1 MRREVRSSSVGDT
14 CLTKSSSAPCGAHT
28 RSSALATPRA
38 IDARIIAS
46 NSAAIS
52 SGAGMRS
59 TVPSSAEAMPR
70 TSSTRHW
77 SPTPR
82 QSHWK
87 APMQDWTA
95 ACSEAGVSPSL
106 TPSVSRIACRFV
118 TCGTVS
124 KIWRARVSQ
133 VPIAVPPLG
142 AQALDGAV
150 ASPRVC
156 DDIGTRA
163 PWWL

>member
-1 MRREVRSSSVGDT
+1 MGET
-14 CLTKSSSAPCGAHT
+14 CLTKSSSAPCGTQT
-28 RSSALATPRA
+28 RSSAFATPRA
-38 IDARIIAS
+38 IDARIMAS

-59 TVPSSAEAMPR
+59 TVPSRAEAMPR

-87 APMQDWTA
+87 TPMQLCTA
-95 ACSEAGVSPSL
+95 AASDCGVSPSL
-106 TPSVSRIACRFV
+106 TPSVSRIAWRFV
-118 TCGTVS
+118 TCGTVW
-124 KIWRARVSQ
+124 KIWRASVSH
-133 VPIAVPPLG
+133 VPIAVPPWARRPSMARL
-142 AQALDGAV
+142 

-156 DDIGTRA
+156 DDIGTSA